1 VIHPFNKTF
10 YLILKGFFASLRM
23 TLAFYNLQ
31 GGEKEGGLR
40 PPSFSL
46 SPDHKALCHSDAQ
59 RGISFHW
66 INLTLVCAARNLLPL
81 DKSDI
86 GMRSEESLLSL
97 QDRFPAFI
105 LSSHRHQLLQ
115 KQLFPVAG
123 NGYANIVVHNGCRGF
138 FDDMLHIFQV
148 YQVGP
153 VASEE
158 MMGR

>member
-1 VIHPFNKTF
+1 MIHPFNKTF

-66 INLTLVCAARNLLPL
+66 INLTLVCVARNLFYHCKTDFLHSSSL
-81 DKSDI
+81 HTGINFSRNNSFRLRAM
-86 GMRSEESLLSL
+86 GM
-97 QDRFPAFI
+97 QI
-105 LSSHRHQLLQ
+105 LS
-115 KQLFPVAG
+115 FITAAG
-123 NGYANIVVHNGCRGF
+123 AFSMICSTYSRF
-138 FDDMLHIFQV
+138 T
-148 YQVGP
+148 
-153 VASEE
+153 
-158 MMGR
+158 R